1 MQKDK
6 SLRYDILYKIDI
18 KSYGQLKPGRCDRA
32 YNTHYS
38 TYNFELVKVDKM
50 TQNITGLFY
59 FKLKSKIDSVYGV
72 DGSTRLNNTYY
83 EIYTSEEVPT
93 KVKFYD
99 VIKDIKRLV
108 NIDRK
113 NIKGTLKTIG
123 MMVEYPP
130 VNITERWNNEGFN
143 FEKALSN
150 LMDYGV
156 KHFDDDYRLMK
167 DLYIEPIF

>member
-1 MQKDK
+1 MRKDK
-6 SLRYDILYKIDI
+6 SLRYDIFYQIDI
-18 KSYGQLKPGRCDRA
+18 KSYAQLRPSRRGQA
-32 YNTHYS
+32 YNENYS
-38 TYNFELVKVDKM
+38 TYNFELVRFDRE
-50 TQNITGLFY
+50 TSHTTGLFF

-93 KVKFYD
+93 KVQFND
-99 VIKDIKRLV
+99 VIKEIKRLV

-113 NIKGTLKTIG
+113 KIKGTTKIIG
-123 MMVEYPP
+123 MMLEYPP
-130 VNITERWNNEGFN
+130 INITERWNNEGFN

-150 LMDYGV
+150 LMDSGI
-156 KHFDDDYRLMK
+156 KHFNDDYRLIK